1 MLVHISVRNSAGDV
15 HVDKVVNDAEAR
27 RVMDKAIEKGAEF
40 SCRHH
45 KAPAPPRIEAKQ
57 HDEAVKAAAA
67 IAETD
72 REDIYAAGYAAMVDK
87 LAEALGL
94 EIGTDDVACLKAIA
108 ELDAAAKALADRVA
122 DGVNAGAL
130 TTESTTPAPS
140 KATPAK
146 QSKK

>member
-15 HVDKVVNDAEAR
+15 HLDKVVNDAEAR

-45 KAPAPPRIEAKQ
+45 KAKAPPRIDGKQ
-57 HDEAVKAAAA
+57 HDEAVKAAGLV
-67 IAETD
+67 
-72 REDIYAAGYAAMVDK
+72 RESDIEEAYATGYAAMVAKIAD
-87 LAEALGL
+87 ALGVGPDAD
-94 EIGTDDVACLKAIA
+94 EAMCFKAII
-108 ELDAAAKALADRVA
+108 ELQK
-122 DGVNAGAL
+122 
-130 TTESTTPAPS
+130 TPDEIPAPAPEATAPS